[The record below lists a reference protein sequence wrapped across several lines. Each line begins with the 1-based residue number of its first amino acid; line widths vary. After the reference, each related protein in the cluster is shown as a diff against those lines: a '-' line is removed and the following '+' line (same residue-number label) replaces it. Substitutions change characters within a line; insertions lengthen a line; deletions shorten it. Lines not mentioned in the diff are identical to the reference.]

1 MTHYSDERAAEQAAS
16 RAQEQQPS
24 VATDEVAKTI
34 QTPQTI
40 VWQYFIGFCLIFM
53 DWRLALVFWLVSS
66 TNYLLSRLLLR
77 LIMAVEDG
85 NSVRGR

>member
-16 RAQEQQPS
+16 SAQEQQPA
-24 VATDEVAKTI
+24 VDTDEVTKTI

-40 VWQYFIGFCLIFM
+40 VWQYFIGFFLIFM

-77 LIMAVEDG
+77 LIMAVENG